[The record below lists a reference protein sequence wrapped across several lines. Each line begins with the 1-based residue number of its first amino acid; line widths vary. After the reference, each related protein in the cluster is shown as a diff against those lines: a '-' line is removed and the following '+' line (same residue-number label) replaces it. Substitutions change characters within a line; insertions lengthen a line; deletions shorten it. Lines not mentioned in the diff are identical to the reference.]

1 MTSPDSMKIAELA
14 RVSGAHRSTIH
25 HYLNVGLLPRP
36 RVAGPRLHWFGAE
49 HVTKLRDIQA
59 LRDRGWSLSRIRAHL
74 SRVRDR
80 NADGGAREHGDSTH
94 RRIVEHATSLF
105 A

>member
-36 RVAGPRLHWFGAE
+36 RVVGPRLHWFGAE
-49 HVTKLRDIQA
+49 HVAKLRDIQA
-59 LRDRGWSLSRIRAHL
+59 LRDRGWSLARIRAHL
-74 SRVRDR
+74 ARVRDR
-80 NADGGAREHGDSTH
+80 KPDAGVGEHDDST
-94 RRIVEHATSLF
+94 RQRIVEHATS
-105 A
+105 